1 MNHSTNQARIFDDTP
16 VAASVDQ
23 QRANNNG
30 GAPPPINDADV
41 EQLFEAIVPV
51 RELYEPET
59 LQGLAELLPY
69 HIALEN
75 MAVLLDT
82 SNEVFLVGMVAPS
95 NYTHL
100 RNVARALNISSTK
113 LSPRLL
119 TEARFK
125 ILLEGAYEQTV
136 QTTSKPEEEH
146 FEDLSDNSAKKT
158 TIRWTE
164 FETADEDNVLHRAPT
179 DIEIGK
185 GTGLR
190 AAAERIILD
199 AIKHRA
205 SDIHLIPQF
214 ESGYVTFR
222 VDGVLYRTITDIPPQ
237 RMDNLA
243 NAFADMAGVD
253 GYKLNQRGLGNEIN
267 ILVKTKSGRHERMT
281 LRFQGKKSL
290 YGRAIVI
297 RINRAVFRNFQQIG
311 LEPSQIEE
319 IKNALHQRTGVVLLT
334 GATGSGKTNTLEA
347 MLRRLEEM
355 CQYRKH
361 VIQIGN
367 PIEFPNQRRTQ
378 LPVHGEE
385 SWAEALK
392 DSMRMDP
399 DIFSPGEFRDS
410 EEAGIVFQAAA
421 TGHLTLTTLHTNN
434 VASTFSR
441 LDFLKIERDK
451 QAGLIQL
458 IVSQRLVP
466 LLCEKCKV
474 PDLRARQ
481 IANQLIDVVFPD
493 RIDLKRAVEAAE
505 GSAPF
510 FQAKG
515 CAACDYMGIKGRTC
529 IAEILTVTPE
539 ISRMLRTG
547 TDGDDVVKYAVRT
560 YGMMTLK
567 EAAVRKL
574 CRGVISYDDIFDLLM
589 SQNVAAPETETYAW
603 QTGTTPETVYDATAE
618 ASNKVD
624 IEPEDYIDAEV
635 EFEEVTA
642 AAA

>member
-1 MNHSTNQARIFDDTP
+1 MFDDTP
-16 VAASVDQ
+16 VVNMEASADG

-41 EQLFEAIVPV
+41 EQLFEAIIPV

-75 MAVLLDT
+75 RAVLLDT
-82 SNEVFLVGMVAPS
+82 SNETFLVGMVAPN

-100 RNVARALNISSTK
+100 RNVARALNITSTK

-136 QTTSKPEEEH
+136 QATSTPADDEH
-146 FEDLSDNSAKKT
+146 FEDLSDNSAKKQ
-158 TIRWTE
+158 TIKWTE
-164 FETADEDNVLHRAPT
+164 FETADEDNLLHRTPT

-237 RMDNLA
+237 RMENLA
-243 NAFADMAGVD
+243 NAFSDMAGVD

-297 RINRAVFRNFQQIG
+297 RINRAVFRDFQQIG

-399 DIFSPGEFRDS
+399 DIFSPGEFRDA

-434 VASTFSR
+434 IASTFSR

-474 PDLRARQ
+474 PDPRARQ

-493 RIDLKRAVEAAE
+493 RVDLKRAVEAAE

-529 IAEILTVTPE
+529 IAEILTVTDE

-574 CRGVISYDDIFDLLM
+574 CRGIISYDDIFDLLI
-589 SQNVAAPETETYAW
+589 SPNVAAPETETHAW
-603 QTGTTPETVYDATAE
+603 QTAATETVYNATAE
-618 ASNKVD
+618 TPTHQVD
-624 IEPEDYIDAEV
+624 IQPEDYIDAEEV